1 MHYVYWKSD
10 NSKSYN
16 IALII
21 SVCILISADEGLL
34 DRRNFIENIKRIL
47 QESIYLHKKNI
58 RNMKKKTSYISKR
71 PLIREKTKKVLRSS
85 TDRQLIKIDGTTL

>member
-10 NSKSYN
+10 NSKTYN

-58 RNMKKKTSYISKR
+58 RNMKKILHFKEASNKR
-71 PLIREKTKKVLRSS
+71 KKLR
-85 TDRQLIKIDGTTL
+85 RC